1 MLVGQARDEAEAALA
16 ASGGRDPDRDADRLL
31 RHLLGWDAATLF
43 LREREELPPDALSR
57 YRDLVARRASRV
69 PLQHLIGLQAFWRHE
84 FVVSPDV
91 LVPRPET
98 ELLVEIGLE
107 LLRGRSRP
115 VIVDVGTGSGCIA
128 LSLAAERPD
137 AVVHA
142 VDLSPA
148 ALVVAGENARRLG
161 LADRVAFHEGDLLA
175 PLAGLRCD
183 LVVSNPPY
191 VDPADLPSLEPEV
204 REHEPRLALCP
215 RGEAPLALYARLA
228 AQAVTV
234 LVPGGHLAV
243 EIGMGMERDVAAACG
258 LAGLAVVQVAPD
270 LAGIAR
276 VVVARRHR
284 TAPAPP

>member
-1 MLVGQARDEAEAALA
+1 VLVGQARDEAEAVLA
-16 ASGGRDPDRDADRLL
+16 ASGVRDPDRDADRLL

-43 LREREELPPDALSR
+43 LRDREEVAPDVLLR
-57 YRDLVARRASRV
+57 YRELVVRRASRI

-107 LLRGRSRP
+107 LLRDRARP

-142 VDLSPA
+142 IDLSPA
-148 ALVVAGENARRLG
+148 ALAVARANARRLG
-161 LADRVAFHEGDLLA
+161 LSERVAFHEGDLLA
-175 PLAGLRCD
+175 PLPGPCCD

-191 VDPADLPSLEPEV
+191 VDPVELQSLEPEV
-204 REHEPRLALCP
+204 RDHEPRLALCP
-215 RGEAPLALYARLA
+215 RGEDPLALYARLA
-228 AQAVTV
+228 AQAASA

-243 EIGMGMERDVAAACG
+243 EIGMGMEGGVAAAFEA
-258 LAGLAVVQVAPD
+258 AGLVVDRVAPD

-276 VVVARRHR
+276 VVVARR
-284 TAPAPP
+284 TGPPVPP